1 MRPERDWISAHAFYQ
16 GDLDRL
22 LVDLIDPLIT
32 ELVAD
37 GLVEQ
42 WFFLRY
48 WDGGPHVRVRV
59 LPTPGRARS
68 DIEGLLTARF
78 DTYVRV
84 HPSSERIGQADYGRL
99 ARALAEWEGLSSY
112 SPRLWP
118 TDTLG
123 FVPYRREHRR
133 YGDGASM
140 EAVERH
146 FTESSAIA
154 MSVLR
159 REASPARRA
168 TAAFAMILLAWFA
181 CRPDPADVAEFAV
194 PAFGRAGGG
203 RGGTDVRAFVQA
215 GHAEAVAKPEE
226 TEAFVQAR
234 DAAAFVRASG
244 LGEAGETRAAGT
256 LGEVGWRPDAA
267 FEARRG
273 PLLSLARDM
282 ARLARHAPELADGG
296 SLASWSRSVR
306 TLTDVLEAQIAAR
319 AFVPPERGWEGSGEV
334 TAEIPRVRA
343 VAVTDICAHL
353 VCNRLGVSPAE
364 EAAVR
369 GMAARAVAALAG
381 ETGAAERTEPA
392 EEAGF
397 AGRSE
402 LAGETGSAGMTE
414 RAVDVELSVGD
425 AAVRGDGV
433 PR

>member
-32 ELVAD
+32 ELVAA

-59 LPTPGRARS
+59 LPAPGRARS

-84 HPSSERIGQADYGRL
+84 HPSSERVGQADYGRL

-118 TDTLG
+118 TDTLA

-181 CRPDPADVAEFAV
+181 CRPDPADVADVAEFAV

-203 RGGTDVRAFVQA
+203 
-215 GHAEAVAKPEE
+215 
-226 TEAFVQAR
+226 
-234 DAAAFVRASG
+234 SG
-244 LGEAGETRAAGT
+244 LGEAGETSAAET

-282 ARLARHAPELADGG
+282 ARLARLARHAPELADGG

-353 VCNRLGVSPAE
+353 VCNRLGVSPGE

-369 GMAARAVAALAG
+369 GMAARAVVAFAG

-397 AGRSE
+397 AERSE

-414 RAVDVELSVGD
+414 RAVDLELSVGD